1 MILNEFVKLEE
12 ENGLYVVHGDKANIK
27 LYFLTEDIVRIRVS
41 FDRKFTERSYS
52 LITTCWEDEL
62 DDLFVDERNKIQPI
76 SVDVVEN
83 ENEVIFKTKKLTFI
97 LNKTPLHFTVKDENG
112 NILYE
117 DVEVRA
123 FEQDHLGRVF
133 HYNKIDEKNDHF
145 FGFGEQ
151 TGALNKMGQR
161 MTLSPKDAIGHDPE
175 YGGPLYKHI
184 PFYIR
189 LNSLNQSAFGLFYH
203 NSYDSTFDI
212 GKEISGYWPR
222 YSYYSSDG
230 GDIDFFF
237 INGPDVM
244 DVIERY
250 TVLTGKQALP
260 PKQTLGY
267 TASTMYYAELEEKND
282 EEIYKVIEKHFDEE
296 MHIDNFK
303 LASGYSAGEEENFR
317 YTFNW
322 NKKRFPN
329 PVKFFET
336 MNEKGVNVIPNLKPG
351 ILAEH
356 PYMDEFDANQVFVKT
371 NDEANDYIGRWWGG
385 EGKFVD
391 FTNPKGR
398 QVWKE
403 LLKETILRKGTISIW
418 NDNCEYDGIEDK
430 TAICDYDGKKGEIKF
445 LKPLQ
450 SNMMAYTAKEA
461 TKEVY
466 PNKRPYI
473 ISRSGFAGIQ
483 RYAQT
488 WAGDNLTDWRTIK
501 YNIATILGMGLSGV
515 ANTGCDIGGFAGRAP
530 EGELLLRWIQNG
542 IFQPR
547 FCINSANNDN
557 SVTQP
562 WMHEDFN
569 DSIRK
574 AYKKRY
580 EMLPYLYSLMYEA
593 HKTAKPIMRPLFTEF
608 QQDVNSY
615 NDEHFTFMFGPSILV
630 ANVVDKSVKT
640 RKVYLPAGE
649 KWYDMSDN
657 LKAYEGGQEIEIPVD
672 YDSIPMF
679 LRESGLF
686 ITTQDVKNIKNDKL
700 ESLHILVGEGENKAF
715 DYYDDD
721 GDSLEF
727 NEGVYEKISISTHN
741 ENNQKKIKFINNGS
755 YTSELKK
762 FELKVLNKENGAMW
776 VSVADERLPRYLNA
790 SQWAS
795 KNEGW
800 YYNASDGSVQVKFD
814 RPNLEQ
820 FDVIV
825 STEQFDLIGMGLT
838 KTYS

>member
-1 MILNEFVKLEE
+1 
-12 ENGLYVVHGDKANIK
+12 
-27 LYFLTEDIVRIRVS
+27 
-41 FDRKFTERSYS
+41 
-52 LITTCWEDEL
+52 
-62 DDLFVDERNKIQPI
+62 
-76 SVDVVEN
+76 
-83 ENEVIFKTKKLTFI
+83 
-97 LNKTPLHFTVKDENG
+97 
-112 NILYE
+112 E

-151 TGALNKMGQR
+151 TGALNKIGQR

-175 YGGPLYKHI
+175 YGGTLYKHI

-385 EGKFVD
+385 EGKYVD
-391 FTNPKGR
+391 FTNQKGR

-501 YNIATILGMGLSGV
+501 YNIATILGMG
-515 ANTGCDIGGFAGRAP
+515 
-530 EGELLLRWIQNG
+530 
-542 IFQPR
+542 
-547 FCINSANNDN
+547 
-557 SVTQP
+557 
-562 WMHEDFN
+562 
-569 DSIRK
+569 
-574 AYKKRY
+574 
-580 EMLPYLYSLMYEA
+580 
-593 HKTAKPIMRPLFTEF
+593 
-608 QQDVNSY
+608 
-615 NDEHFTFMFGPSILV
+615 
-630 ANVVDKSVKT
+630 
-640 RKVYLPAGE
+640 
-649 KWYDMSDN
+649 
-657 LKAYEGGQEIEIPVD
+657 
-672 YDSIPMF
+672 
-679 LRESGLF
+679 
-686 ITTQDVKNIKNDKL
+686 
-700 ESLHILVGEGENKAF
+700 
-715 DYYDDD
+715 
-721 GDSLEF
+721 
-727 NEGVYEKISISTHN
+727 
-741 ENNQKKIKFINNGS
+741 
-755 YTSELKK
+755 
-762 FELKVLNKENGAMW
+762 
-776 VSVADERLPRYLNA
+776 
-790 SQWAS
+790 
-795 KNEGW
+795 
-800 YYNASDGSVQVKFD
+800 
-814 RPNLEQ
+814 
-820 FDVIV
+820 
-825 STEQFDLIGMGLT
+825 
-838 KTYS
+838 